1 MLDPFEPFWA
11 YELALAIHLDP
22 PSVRYNMYKY
32 ILTSLLF
39 MYLQTLLNNEETL
52 KLQQGHSLTLWNEA

>member
-52 KLQQGHSLTLWNEA
+52 KL